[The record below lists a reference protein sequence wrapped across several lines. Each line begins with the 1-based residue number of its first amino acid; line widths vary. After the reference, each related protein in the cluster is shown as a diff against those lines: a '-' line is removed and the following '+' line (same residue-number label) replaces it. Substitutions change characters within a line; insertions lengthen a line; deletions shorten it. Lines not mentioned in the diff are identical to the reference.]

1 MTAYLGIDVAKR
13 QHKAM
18 LLDAAGATVLKPFP
32 VNNDRAGIDALL
44 QRLAQVNE
52 PLEIGLEATGHYWLA
67 LYDQLTQAG
76 YQVHVL
82 NPLQVH
88 AYQRSG
94 IRKRKSD
101 SIDAL
106 WIADFIRVGGARHAT
121 SPDTLPIYLQLRQLT
136 RFRFSLTDQIGDAK
150 RRILAVLDRV
160 FPEYETLFS
169 DVFLTSSRRLLA
181 EAVLPQD
188 FVDFDLNELTRLLA
202 QSSRGRFGQ
211 PKALE
216 IQTLAQ
222 QSIGVT
228 LLADA
233 ARVEVG
239 CLLAQL
245 DFLQQQVAQV
255 DTALEQLV
263 TTLPNQYLTTIPGIG
278 AVVAATL
285 LGEIG
290 DIQRFPSMEQLVA
303 YAGIDPTVYQS
314 GQFQA
319 AEAHIS
325 KRGSPHLRLALWLAA
340 GIARQHDPQLKAFYE
355 KKRAEGKSYGTAMGA
370 VCRKLLHRIY
380 VVLRDQRPYVTR
392 D

>member
-18 LLDAAGATVLKPFP
+18 LLDAAGATLLKPFP
-32 VNNDRAGIDALL
+32 VNNDRAGIDTLL
-44 QRLAQVNE
+44 QRLKQVNE
-52 PLEIGLEATGHYWLA
+52 PVEIGLEATGHYWLA
-67 LYDQLTQAG
+67 LYDQLTQAE
-76 YQVHVL
+76 YTVYVL

-106 WIADFIRVGGARHAT
+106 WIADFIRVGGAREAVNQAM
-121 SPDTLPIYLQLRQLT
+121 LPVYLQLRQLA

-169 DVFLTSSRRLLA
+169 DIFLATSRALLS
-181 EAVLPQD
+181 EAVMPQD
-188 FVDFDLNELTRLLA
+188 FVDFDLTELTRLLTHT
-202 QSSRGRFGQ
+202 SRGRFGQ
-211 PKALE
+211 TKAVE
-216 IQTLAQ
+216 IQALAQ

-233 ARVEVG
+233 ARVELG

-245 DFLQQQVAQV
+245 DFLEQQVAQV
-255 DTALEQLV
+255 DNALQHLV
-263 TTLPNQYLTTIPGIG
+263 ATLPDQYLTTIPGIG
-278 AVVAATL
+278 AVVAAAL

-290 DIQRFPSMEQLVA
+290 DVQRFPSMEHLVA
-303 YAGIDPTVYQS
+303 YAGIDPTLYQS

-319 AEAHIS
+319 TEAHMS
-325 KRGSPHLRLALWLAA
+325 KRGSPHLRHALWLAA
-340 GIARQHDPQLKAFYE
+340 TIARQHDPQLKAFYE
-355 KKRAEGKSYGTAMGA
+355 KKRAEGKSYGTAIGA
-370 VCRKLLHRIY
+370 VCRKLLQRVY

-392 D
+392 L